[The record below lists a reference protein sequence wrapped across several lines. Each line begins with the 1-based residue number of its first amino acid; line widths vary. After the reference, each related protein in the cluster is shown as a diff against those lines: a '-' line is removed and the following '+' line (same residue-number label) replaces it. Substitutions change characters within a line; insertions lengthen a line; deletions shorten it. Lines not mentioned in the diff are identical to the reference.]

1 MSKKIFI
8 FPLISAVLI
17 GCASTGGRERGED
30 LRYSAAGSI
39 KFAYHLPPGTAT
51 DAAGAFMIEQKADKT
66 VADLWA
72 LVKYRHFIS
81 ADRDHLKKALIQYRE
96 LAERD
101 REHGVNALNG
111 ASCVLGEMER
121 YAESEKSFLDQ
132 IAGGRT
138 DELTYYNLYILY
150 RAFSRQDD
158 YIRVLSLM
166 REKFKKSSFA
176 SIELGNLLMD
186 GGKNDMAVNY
196 YREAMSIDRQNPE
209 PVHRIAKIRET
220 ERKYDEAGDL
230 YMKCMKISP
239 EYCDAYIDY
248 SRMLLSLNKT
258 DEARNVINK
267 GLKYCGSR
275 GLKGL

>member
-1 MSKKIFI
+1 MSKKNFI
-8 FPLISAVLI
+8 FPLVFASII
-17 GCASTGGRERGED
+17 GCASIGGRERGEN

-39 KFAYHLPPGTAT
+39 KFAYQLPHGAGP
-51 DAAGAFMIEQKADKT
+51 DAEHAAVIEQKTDRT

-81 ADRDHLKKALIQYRE
+81 ADKDHLKKALIHYRE
-96 LAERD
+96 LADRD

-111 ASCVLGEMER
+111 VSCVLGEMER
-121 YAESEKSFLDQ
+121 YAESEKSFLGQ
-132 IAGGRT
+132 ISAGRSN
-138 DELTYYNLYILY
+138 ELTYYNLYILY

-166 REKFKKSSFA
+166 REKFKKSAFA

-186 GGKNDMAVNY
+186 GGKYDMAADY
-196 YREAMSIDRQNPE
+196 YMEAMTIDRENPE

-220 ERKYDEAGDL
+220 ERKYDEAGEL
-230 YMKCMKISP
+230 FRKCMKISP

-248 SRMLLSLNKT
+248 SRMLFMINKS
-258 DEARNVINK
+258 DEARNVINN
-267 GLKYCGSR
+267 GLKYCGSS